1 MEDGQRQNGKLRETE
16 GEWETDRNSTGD
28 GQRKN
33 GKLRETDGQM
43 GDGQKQHGRRT
54 ASEWKADEDR
64 MES

>member
-33 GKLRETDGQM
+33 GKLRETDGQWET
-43 GDGQKQHGRRT
+43 DKNLSLIHI
-54 ASEWKADEDR
+54 SEPTR
-64 MES
+64 PP